1 MSHVSGSYSSLFVLN
16 PTAPKTT
23 GGNLD
28 LAYGQ
33 VGLFSQKGGNRG
45 ALAVNS
51 IANTKNEKFFL
62 SVGGNFKSNKGG
74 FTTKA
79 YQTFPFLPKDVVDLT
94 YSEAKA
100 PVQSHVYLGY
110 DGIDKS
116 KSLLV
121 PKGAAAQISIKLVG
135 EYLSFLGF
143 RENQYEMAF
152 TLSQEEIKNC
162 EDECTTTFCKN
173 YTLKFIE
180 KIQDHMVREGVKLKD
195 VLEIHPVISCFDD
208 EEATVGAWK
217 WKLDLKD
224 TGDDAALGLV
234 QAQVPANSV
243 VARIDRDAANS
254 TYEIVTT
261 TNGQPTAFNEYVKAV
276 LTDCEGDCPDDYT
289 EAEGGFLYN
298 ISLDTAAGLKAA
310 LETKAYITTATKV
323 GQEYNVDK
331 FAIIHSAKLT
341 SANIAD
347 LVSSFP
353 TIKIDSEP
361 IEVKSVCIIDEL
373 PTVDWV
379 ANGTCNVATS
389 KYSITLDRNDCGDN
403 RLAELQAMYPSL
415 TITVDTSV
423 TAKCADKYVTE
434 VISNVVCEDC
444 HPDLFRFEKPSAFE
458 FAEWKKEEKVGVL
471 KTFTLD
477 ATEATLPVAGTYT
490 VTINGAVITIVVTG
504 DEGEEVI
511 ASSTLVTGGEGFESG
526 ETYTITEDGE
536 EDNDDFVDLVIEA
549 DSIRNEE
556 GIDCVCG
563 ISFKTKD
570 VGYCPEK
577 HLADRIGT
585 MRTQLE
591 VQVSGGELLGHR
603 IGYEYKT
610 DQPFPVTRV
619 SRAFN
624 GTGWGH
630 EFEREER
637 ESIAYNTDVFVEND
651 NAIRSLM
658 GVGTL
663 LEPCKQYDVF
673 TVQVKRSVPTAA
685 AGYSNKKTRYKFVVP
700 NGSANLF
707 KAFFN
712 TVASGNADVHPLTV

>member
-62 SVGGNFKSNKGG
+62 SVGGNFKTNKGG

-143 RENQYEMAF
+143 RESQYEMAF

-208 EEATVGAWK
+208 EEATIGAWK
-217 WKLDLKD
+217 WKLELKD
-224 TGDDAALGLV
+224 TGDDSALGLV
-234 QAQVPANSV
+234 QAQVPANSI
-243 VARIDRDAANS
+243 VARTDRDAATS
-254 TYEIVTT
+254 TYEIITT
-261 TNGQPTAFNEYVKAV
+261 TSGTPTAFNEYKKAL
-276 LTDCEGDCPDDYT
+276 LTDCGDACPSGYT
-289 EAEGGFLYN
+289 KADGGFLYN

-310 LETKAYITTATKV
+310 LEAKAYITTATKV

-331 FAIIHSAKLT
+331 YAIIHSAELT

-347 LVSSFP
+347 LISSFP
-353 TIKIDSEP
+353 TIKIDSTP
-361 IEVKSVCIIDEL
+361 IEVSDVCIIDSL
-373 PTVDWV
+373 PTVAWV
-379 ANGTCNVATS
+379 ANGTSNVATA
-389 KYSITLDRNDCGDN
+389 KYSITLDRNDCGEN

-415 TITVDTSV
+415 TITVAES
-423 TAKCADKYVTE
+423 AKCADKYVAE
-434 VISNVVCEDC
+434 VISNIVDEEC
-444 HPDLFRFEKPSAFE
+444 HPNLFRFEKPSAFE
-458 FAEWKKEEKVGVL
+458 FAEWKKEEKVGVI
-471 KTFTLD
+471 K
-477 ATEATLPVAGTYT
+477 EATFDSEFDASGIPEGTYT
-490 VTINGAVITIVVTG
+490 VTLNGATFSIVV
-504 DEGEEVI
+504 EEDGNEDGFI
-511 ASSTLVTGGEGFESG
+511 ADFSVVTGGEGFESG
-526 ETYTITEDGE
+526 ETYEVEGGDFDGLEITVES
-536 EDNDDFVDLVIEA
+536 L
-549 DSIRNEE
+549 RNEE

-637 ESIAYNTDVFVEND
+637 ESIAYNTDVFIEND

-700 NGSANLF
+700 NGSAHLF

-712 TVASGNADVHPLTV
+712 TVASGNADVQPLTV

>member
-16 PTAPKTT
+16 PSTPKTT

-62 SVGGNFKSNKGG
+62 AVGGNFKTNKGG
-74 FTTKA
+74 FTQKS

-94 YSEAKA
+94 YSAAKA

-110 DGIDKS
+110 DGINKD

-121 PKGAAAQISIKLVG
+121 PKGAAAQISLKLTG

-195 VLEIHPVISCFDD
+195 ILEIHPVISCFDD
-208 EEATVGAWK
+208 YVSTVGAYK
-217 WKLDLKD
+217 WKLTLCD

-234 QAQVPANSV
+234 QAQAPANSV
-243 VARIDRDAANS
+243 VARVDRDAANS

-261 TNGQPTAFNEYVKAV
+261 TSGTPTAYTIFNKAL
-276 LTDCEGDCPDDYT
+276 LTNCAGNCPAGYNKV
-289 EAEGGFLYN
+289 AGGFLYN
-298 ISLDTAAGLKAA
+298 ISLNTASGLKAA
-310 LETKAYITTATKV
+310 LEAKSYITTATKV

-353 TIKIDSEP
+353 TIKIDGEP
-361 IEVKSVCIIDEL
+361 IEVQDVCVL
-373 PTVDWV
+373 ASPVTVAWV
-379 ANGTCNVATS
+379 ENGTCNVATTF
-389 KYSITLDRNDCGDN
+389 YSITLDRNDCGAN

-415 TITVDTSV
+415 TITIDESV
-423 TAKCADKYVTE
+423 EAKCADKYVAE
-434 VISNVVCEDC
+434 VISKVVCDEC

-458 FAEWKKEEKVGVL
+458 FAEWKKEDVEGII
-471 KTFTLD
+471 KTFTYDLND
-477 ATEATLPVAGTYT
+477 IVLPEAGEYTITL
-490 VTINGAVITIVVTG
+490 NGAEFTVVVTG

-511 ASSTLVTGGEGFESG
+511 ESITLVSGGSGFETG
-526 ETYTITEDGE
+526 TTYEIEEDGD
-536 EDNDDFVDLVIEA
+536 EDNDDFEKLKITVTGLI
-549 DSIRNEE
+549 NEE

-585 MRTQLE
+585 MRTQME
-591 VQVSGGELLGHR
+591 VEVSGGEILGHR
-603 IGYEYKT
+603 IGYDYKV

-637 ESIAYNTDVFVEND
+637 ESIAYNTDVFIEND
-651 NAIRSLM
+651 NAVRSLL

-673 TVQVKRSVPTAA
+673 TVQILRSVPTAA

-700 NGSANLF
+700 NGSAHLF
-707 KAFFN
+707 KSFFN
-712 TVASGNADVHPLTV
+712 IVASGNADVQPLTV

>member
-16 PTAPKTT
+16 PSTPKTT

-62 SVGGNFKSNKGG
+62 AVGGNFKTNKGG
-74 FTTKA
+74 FTQKS

-94 YSEAKA
+94 YSAAKA

-110 DGIDKS
+110 DGINKD

-121 PKGAAAQISIKLVG
+121 PKGAAAQISLKLTG

-195 VLEIHPVISCFDD
+195 ILEIHPVISCFDD
-208 EEATVGAWK
+208 YVSTVGAYK
-217 WKLDLKD
+217 WKLTLCD

-234 QAQVPANSV
+234 QAQAPANSV
-243 VARIDRDAANS
+243 VARVDRDAANS

-261 TNGQPTAFNEYVKAV
+261 TEGQPTDFQVYSKAL
-276 LTDCEGDCPDDYT
+276 LTDCGGDCP
-289 EAEGGFLYN
+289 EGYEKLDQETGLLYN
-298 ISLDTAAGLKAA
+298 ITLNSIIDESPNIEGEVSDSTVVKVGLNKYALISPTELSDDNIAA
-310 LETKAYITTATKV
+310 LIAE
-323 GQEYNVDK
+323 
-331 FAIIHSAKLT
+331 FP
-341 SANIAD
+341 NIQ
-347 LVSSFP
+347 
-353 TIKIDSEP
+353 IDTNF
-361 IEVKSVCIIDEL
+361 IEVKDVCVLEEPITIA
-373 PTVDWV
+373 WV
-379 ANGTCNVATS
+379 ENGTCNVATTF
-389 KYSITLDRNDCGDN
+389 YSITLDRNDCDAD
-403 RLAELQAMYPSL
+403 RLPELEAMYPSL
-415 TITVDTSV
+415 EIEIDGN
-423 TAKCADKYVTE
+423 AQGKCADKYVTE
-434 VISNVVCEDC
+434 VISNVVCDEC

-458 FAEWKKEEKVGVL
+458 FTEWKKEDVEGII
-471 KTFTLD
+471 KTATYGEDFD
-477 ATEATLPVAGTYT
+477 ASGIAAGTYT
-490 VTINGAVITIVVTG
+490 VTINGAEFQIVVDENDDEEGVIIDFIVISGGSGFETG
-504 DEGEEVI
+504 QTYEIQADGKDDNNDFAGLDI
-511 ASSTLVTGGEGFESG
+511 TVTG
-526 ETYTITEDGE
+526 
-536 EDNDDFVDLVIEA
+536 L
-549 DSIRNEE
+549 RNEE

-585 MRTQLE
+585 MRTQME
-591 VQVSGGELLGHR
+591 VEVSGGEILGHR
-603 IGYEYKT
+603 IGYDYKV

-637 ESIAYNTDVFVEND
+637 ESIAYNTDVFIEND
-651 NAIRSLM
+651 NAVRSLL

-673 TVQVKRSVPTAA
+673 TVQILRSVPTAA

-700 NGSANLF
+700 NGSAHLF
-707 KAFFN
+707 KSFFN
-712 TVASGNADVHPLTV
+712 IVASGNADVQPLTV